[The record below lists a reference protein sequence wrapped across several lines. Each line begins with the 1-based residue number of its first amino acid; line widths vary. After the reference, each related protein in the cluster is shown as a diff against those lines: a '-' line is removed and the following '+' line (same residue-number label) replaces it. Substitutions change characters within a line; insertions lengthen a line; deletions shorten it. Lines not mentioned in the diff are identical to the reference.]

1 MRYTIWQQSET
12 FQQVVYL
19 TLEAIMK
26 HQVEHLNKIGV
37 AATAIDIE
45 EEAGKN
51 GRVQD
56 CV

>member
-51 GRVQD
+51 GRVRD

>member
-1 MRYTIWQQSET
+1 
-12 FQQVVYL
+12 
-19 TLEAIMK
+19 MK

-51 GRVQD
+51 GRVPRLCLNTVRVITLYIC
-56 CV
+56 CVLFLVH